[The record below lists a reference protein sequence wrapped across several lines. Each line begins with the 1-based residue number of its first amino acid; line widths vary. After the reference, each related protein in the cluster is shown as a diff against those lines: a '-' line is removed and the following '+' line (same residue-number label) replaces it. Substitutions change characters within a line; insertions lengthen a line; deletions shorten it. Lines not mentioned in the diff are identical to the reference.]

1 MVLDIKKY
9 KLIKMKNY
17 ILLKKIE
24 EKEKKYNDS
33 IIEYKYLYK
42 KLTKYYQKENEF
54 DTIGIENYDRE
65 KNEILIELMKIVRD
79 KHTYINRINA
89 LFWFI
94 NQYKNNYLL

>member
-17 ILLKKIE
+17 ILLRKIE
-24 EKEKKYNDS
+24 EKEKKYNNN

-65 KNEILIELMKIVRD
+65 KNEILIEETELK
-79 KHTYINRINA
+79 
-89 LFWFI
+89 L
-94 NQYKNNYLL
+94 NQIENEILKFEIYKKRNL